1 MNTIVMKVQTLPCE
15 QGMSHSHITNRLIM
29 DGETHESPYNNCVY
43 DLTIDHY
50 DTLEQMITFTEAQAN
65 ALGYD
70 FKLKQ
75 VS

>member
-1 MNTIVMKVQTLPCE
+1 
-15 QGMSHSHITNRLIM
+15 MSHSHITNRLIT
-29 DGETHESPYNNCVY
+29 DEETHESPFNNCVY
-43 DLTIDHY
+43 DLTNEHY
-50 DTLEQMITFTEAQAN
+50 NTMEQMIMFTEAQAK